1 MSYTSNG
8 NNVLLGRGKVFFNR
22 LSAAGVPTGYKFLGE
37 VSKLELS
44 TEDDVVEMRD
54 HTVASTPVLKKV
66 VRQRDGKVSLTFH
79 EMDKENLALALMGSV
94 SSYTQA
100 NTAVTGE
107 VLTTSVVKGHSY
119 KTVNRQLI
127 TGGTLV
133 VKQGASTLVL
143 GTDYDVADAVTGL
156 IHIKESSVTV
166 TDGSTITID
175 YTKPAI
181 TAPGLARVVGG
192 NATFIEGALLFVGD
206 PAAGPS
212 ADVEI
217 WKASVSPSGVLG
229 LIQDEFAGVDL
240 ELTILSDTTNHPT
253 EPLYAVTIK
262 A

>member
-1 MSYTSNG
+1 MSFTSNG
-8 NNVLLGRGKVFFNR
+8 NQVLLGRGKVFFNR

-44 TEDDVVEMRD
+44 TEDDVLEMRD

-79 EMDKENLALALMGSV
+79 EMDKENLSYALMGSV
-94 SSYTQA
+94 SAFTQTSGSV
-100 NTAVTGE
+100 TAE
-107 VLTTSVVKGHSY
+107 ALTASVVKGHSY
-119 KTVNRQLI
+119 KTVARQI
-127 TGGTLV
+127 SAVT
-133 VKQGASTLVL
+133 VKQGVTTLVL
-143 GTDYDVADAVTGL
+143 GTDYDIADAATGL

-166 TDGSTITID
+166 TDGSAITID
-175 YTKPAI
+175 YTKAAI
-181 TAPGLARVVGG
+181 AAPGLARVRGG
-192 NATFIEGALLFVGD
+192 DATFIEGALLFVGD

-217 WKASVSPSGVLG
+217 WKLSISPSGVLG

-240 ELTILSDTTNHPT
+240 EGTILSDTTNHPT
-253 EPLYAVTIK
+253 EPLYVVQYK